1 MLDAWEIE
9 PDSELNEEICE
20 NLFHEIVVAV
30 ELVSSLARAAQA
42 IQITQKVR
50 PILLFK
56 KKQFNLVFLQLD
68 ISILLMAIRRA
79 DRARR
84 IADRTLSIWG
94 DMSVIFGQ
102 FQ

>member
-1 MLDAWEIE
+1 MWRGWESSNPMDRFNAIEDQMIRPLTTAQVGCLDLAKMLDAWEIE

-50 PILLFK
+50 PILL
-56 KKQFNLVFLQLD
+56 
-68 ISILLMAIRRA
+68 
-79 DRARR
+79 
-84 IADRTLSIWG
+84 
-94 DMSVIFGQ
+94 
-102 FQ
+102 